1 MISAKEL
8 EDRDKNKKNVK
19 KELYTK
25 ILTQLCRR
33 IKLHHEI
40 GRSECTLYI
49 PEFIIGYP
57 SFDIEQMTVYMHR
70 QLSRLKYRASVLYPG
85 VIHVAWG
92 EAAAEAS
99 SSSKKKKA
107 AAVASSLDD
116 EEDLPSLANLKKAA
130 DTLRKKYETTTK

>member
-57 SFDIEQMTVYMHR
+57 TFDTEQMTAYMHR
-70 QLSRLKYRASVLYPG
+70 QLTRLKYRASTLYPG

-92 EAAAEAS
+92 EAATTAEPE
-99 SSSKKKKA
+99 KKKKA
-107 AAVASSLDD
+107 AAVVASLDD

>member
-92 EAAAEAS
+92 EAAADEPA
-99 SSSKKKKA
+99 KKKKA
-107 AAVASSLDD
+107 AAVASLDD